1 MLARIAIL
9 SLAALTSACTTGGR
23 SGPVNV
29 IRYNLGTPIGPGTFS
44 IEPLRTAPMI
54 SSEYAAQTDS
64 VARAMEKLNFRR
76 VTGDE
81 PSAYLVEIAFNRQA
95 TGQRTQPPV
104 SIGVGGGGG
113 NFGGGGF
120 GRRGGGVG
128 LGGGVST
135 GLGGGRDI
143 VETELSAKLR
153 RRTDSTVIWEGA
165 ARTVGTMPRDAIEA
179 GKQADRLADALFQ
192 GFPGQSG
199 ITTTVP

>member
-9 SLAALTSACTTGGR
+9 SLAALTSACAAGGGR

-29 IRYNLGTPIGPGTFS
+29 IRYNLGTPVGPGTFS
-44 IEPLRTAPMI
+44 IEPLRTAPTI
-54 SSEYAAQTDS
+54 SSEYQAQADS
-64 VARAMEKLNFRR
+64 VARALEGLNFRR

-81 PSAYLVEIAFNRQA
+81 PAAYLVEIAFNRQA
-95 TGQRTQPPV
+95 TGQRTPPPV
-104 SIGVGGGGG
+104 SIGLGGGGG
-113 NFGGGGF
+113 SF

-128 LGGGVST
+128 LGGGLST

-165 ARTVGTMPRDAIEA
+165 ARTVGTVPRDAIEA
-179 GKQADRLADALFQ
+179 AKQSDRLADALFQ